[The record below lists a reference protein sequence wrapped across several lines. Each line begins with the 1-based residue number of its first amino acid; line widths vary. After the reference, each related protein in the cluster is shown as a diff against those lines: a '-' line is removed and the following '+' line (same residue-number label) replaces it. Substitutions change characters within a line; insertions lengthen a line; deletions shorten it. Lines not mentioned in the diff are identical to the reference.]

1 MVSFFTAGNWEKDTI
16 FGAAR
21 KIFGPS
27 YFVTAL
33 LSIGLAWQKISSD
46 VPVKAEPA
54 GAEASFH
61 SFGGFC
67 GEKEHIPLLKKNDWH
82 FIGIFSYFLMI

>member
-1 MVSFFTAGNWEKDTI
+1 MVSFFTAGSCEKDII
-16 FGAAR
+16 FGAT
-21 KIFGPS
+21 KKNFGPS
-27 YFVTAL
+27 YFVTFL
-33 LSIGLAWQKISSD
+33 LITGLTKISSC

-67 GEKEHIPLLKKNDWH
+67 GEKERIPLLKQPIDTLLV
-82 FIGIFSYFLMI
+82 FLAIF

>member
-1 MVSFFTAGNWEKDTI
+1 
-16 FGAAR
+16 
-21 KIFGPS
+21 
-27 YFVTAL
+27 VTFL
-33 LSIGLAWQKISSD
+33 LITGLTKISSG

-67 GEKEHIPLLKKNDWH
+67 GEKERIPLLKQPIDTLLV
-82 FIGIFSYFLMI
+82 FLAIF